1 MAKKN
6 PEQPACPV
14 VKRVSGYAKLVKA
27 ISQLNTGMV
36 TRAAVAVNQ
45 ALVLR
50 NWLIG
55 AYIVEFEQNGADRA
69 KYGARLLPTLAKDLK
84 VKGIRGLGAEVL
96 RTCRLFFLSYPG
108 ISQTL
113 SGKLELSPE
122 LASISQTVGGE
133 WMIFCV

>member
-6 PEQPACPV
+6 REQPTRPV
-14 VKRVSGYAKLVKA
+14 VKRGSGYAKLVNA
-27 ISQLNTGMV
+27 IGQVNTGML

-45 ALVLR
+45 ALVVR

-69 KYGARLLPTLAKDLK
+69 KYGARLLPTLAKDLRAQA
-84 VKGIRGLGAEVL
+84 IRGLGAEVL

-113 SGKLELSPE
+113 SGKLP
-122 LASISQTVGGE
+122 QQPGGGE
-133 WMIFCV
+133 GFACCRHF

>member
-45 ALVLR
+45 ALVRRYL
-50 NWLIG
+50 LIG
-55 AYIVEFEQNGADRA
+55 ADVVEFEQNGTDRSM
-69 KYGARLLPTLAKDLK
+69 D
-84 VKGIRGLGAEVL
+84 GLGC
-96 RTCRLFFLSYPG
+96 CRHRPR
-108 ISQTL
+108 I
-113 SGKLELSPE
+113 
-122 LASISQTVGGE
+122 
-133 WMIFCV
+133 